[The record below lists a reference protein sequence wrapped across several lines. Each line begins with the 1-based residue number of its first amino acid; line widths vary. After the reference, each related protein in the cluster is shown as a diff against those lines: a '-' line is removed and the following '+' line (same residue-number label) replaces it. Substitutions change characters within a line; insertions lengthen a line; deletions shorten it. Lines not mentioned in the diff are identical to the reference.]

1 MKGVSPL
8 CIGDP
13 EKLPGHVRCVGGRT
27 ANWDFSVFP
36 QCVFSTILLLTI
48 KYAFVWEVDV
58 LNRVVADTCSIRHV
72 PWKYR
77 NVVFYARKDYP
88 YLEILNHR

>member
-36 QCVFSTILLLTI
+36 QCVFSTITI
-48 KYAFVWEVDV
+48 KYAFVWERP
-58 LNRVVADTCSIRHV
+58 LMTSHV
-72 PWKYR
+72 FWP
-77 NVVFYARKDYP
+77 FFT
-88 YLEILNHR
+88 YLPCPTL

>member
-48 KYAFVWEVDV
+48 KYAFVWE
-58 LNRVVADTCSIRHV
+58 R
-72 PWKYR
+72 P
-77 NVVFYARKDYP
+77 
-88 YLEILNHR
+88 